1 MTDAEKIVLV
11 EAMTDETDDDVVS
24 AFLSMAGDAVYHY
37 ADPYKTTDKD
47 TILAEY
53 GGVQARAAAYY
64 LNKRGAEEQVSH
76 GENGISRGYET
87 GDLPDSLKREITPKV
102 GAAT

>member
-64 LNKRGAEEQVSH
+64 LNKRGAEGQVSH